1 MRTESLNNEGNS
13 SCRGRV
19 VTQPLGDDIDGSN
32 SEVVEEELTIRNESI
47 NIHEGDDIDGS
58 WF

>member
-1 MRTESLNNEGNS
+1 MIRNVQIRSNCNVIGPTIR
-13 SCRGRV
+13 RGDVLRK
-19 VTQPLGDDIDGSN
+19 DGSN